1 MYKTAYNN
9 IIKNKEILNKR
20 LESIIEAEKHIKL
33 KTITNTPDIVLK
45 QKEDKKIQEIMKKLK
60 KGLK

>member
-20 LESIIEAEKHIKL
+20 LKSIIEAEKHIKL

-45 QKEDKKIQEIMKKLK
+45 QKEDKRIQEIIKRLK